1 MNISYLNSPYNDRL
15 NTLQELGDY
24 GKAEFTV
31 KKMNLTAGHDIP
43 VYNKKALVRTD
54 TLEVL
59 DVKGNNYNEVQH
71 PDMFKRAE
79 DIIAK
84 SDLDLTGMTRK
95 IDVSHNGARAYAR
108 YIFPAISQEVTPED
122 ESQLEL
128 TCINSFDGSFPFM
141 MSFGAVRLL
150 CNNGQ
155 VFLNSLAT
163 YRSKHT
169 NSLNVKTAGNYLI
182 NAINLFQKEN
192 AKWQEWREMPVSD
205 EKALQLFYQV
215 TDNKMKSSDRVEETF
230 QRPKSVQL
238 LLNIHS
244 RYTKNS
250 NPSVWTVYNALTDW
264 SSHGHTTREV
274 KSLDALRTK
283 RESIIRSKFVPENLL
298 KVA

>member
-15 NTLQELGDY
+15 KTLQDLGDY
-24 GKAEFTV
+24 GRAEFTV

-54 TLEVL
+54 TLRVL
-59 DVKGNNYNEVQH
+59 DVKGSNYKEVQH
-71 PDMFKRAE
+71 PEMFRRAE

-84 SDLDLTGMTRK
+84 SDLDLTGVTRK
-95 IDVSHNGARAYAR
+95 IDVSHSGARAYAR
-108 YIFPAISQEVTPED
+108 YIFPAISQEVAPED
-122 ESQLEL
+122 QSQLEL

-141 MSFGAVRLL
+141 MSFGAVRML

-163 YRSKHT
+163 FRSKHT
-169 NSLNVKTAGNYLI
+169 NSLNVDTAGDYLI
-182 NAINLFQKEN
+182 NAINLFQEEN
-192 AKWQEWREMPVSD
+192 AKWKQWREMPVTNT
-205 EKALQLFYQV
+205 KALELFYQV
-215 TDNKMKSSDRVEETF
+215 TGAKMKNEF
-230 QRPKSVQL
+230 QHPKSVETL
-238 LLNIHS
+238 LKLHD

-250 NPSVWTVYNALTDW
+250 TASVWTVYNALTDW
-264 SSHGHTTREV
+264 SSHGHTSREV

-283 RESIIRSKFVPENLL
+283 RESVIRAKFVPENLL

>member
-15 NTLQELGDY
+15 KTLQELGDY
-24 GKAEFTV
+24 GRAEFTV

-54 TLEVL
+54 TLQVL

-71 PDMFKRAE
+71 PDMFRRAE

-95 IDVSHNGARAYAR
+95 IDVSHDGARAYAR
-108 YIFPAISQEVTPED
+108 YIFPAISQEVAPED
-122 ESQLEL
+122 QSQLEL

-141 MSFGAVRLL
+141 MSFGAVRIL

-192 AKWQEWREMPVSD
+192 EKWKQWREMPVTG
-205 EKALQLFYQV
+205 EKALELFYQV
-215 TDNKMKSSDRVEETF
+215 TGAKMKNEY
-230 QRPKSVQL
+230 QHPKSVETL
-238 LLNIHS
+238 LKLHD

-250 NPSVWTVYNALTDW
+250 SASVWTVYNALTDW
-264 SSHGHTTREV
+264 SSHGHTSREV

-283 RESIIRSKFVPENLL
+283 RESVIRAKFVPENLL

>member
-15 NTLQELGDY
+15 KTLQELGDY
-24 GKAEFTV
+24 GRAEFTV

-54 TLEVL
+54 TLQVL

-71 PDMFKRAE
+71 PDMFRRAE

-95 IDVSHNGARAYAR
+95 IDVSHDGARAYAR
-108 YIFPAISQEVTPED
+108 YIFPAISQEVAPED
-122 ESQLEL
+122 QSQLEL

-141 MSFGAVRLL
+141 MSFGAVRIL

-192 AKWQEWREMPVSD
+192 EKWKQWREMPVTG
-205 EKALQLFYQV
+205 EKALELFYQV
-215 TDNKMKSSDRVEETF
+215 TGAKMKNEY
-230 QRPKSVQL
+230 QHPKSVETL
-238 LLNIHS
+238 LKLHN

-250 NPSVWTVYNALTDW
+250 SASVWTVYNALTDW
-264 SSHGHTTREV
+264 SSHGHTSREV

-283 RESIIRSKFVPENLL
+283 RESVIRAKFVPENLL

>member
-15 NTLQELGDY
+15 KTLQDLGDY
-24 GKAEFTV
+24 GRAEFTV

-54 TLEVL
+54 TLQVL

-71 PDMFKRAE
+71 PDMFRRAE

-95 IDVSHNGARAYAR
+95 IDVSHDGARAYAR
-108 YIFPAISQEVTPED
+108 YIFPAISQEVAPED
-122 ESQLEL
+122 KSQLEL

-141 MSFGAVRLL
+141 MSFGAVRIL

-192 AKWQEWREMPVSD
+192 AKWKQWREMPVTG
-205 EKALQLFYQV
+205 EKALELFYQV
-215 TDNKMKSSDRVEETF
+215 TGAKMKNEF
-230 QRPKSVQL
+230 QHPKSVETL
-238 LLNIHS
+238 LKLHD

-250 NPSVWTVYNALTDW
+250 TASVWTVYNALTDW

-283 RESIIRSKFVPENLL
+283 RESVIRAKFVPENLL